1 MNIEQLRRAEQIQVH
16 HWKAAKWFAEL
27 PANEPL
33 LKTIEADCLS
43 IDTRLN
49 QYTRASKVNPY
60 KLLVKSCVARE
71 KIIANEITL
80 GVLREAL
87 NVVFRIMRRVETN

>member
-1 MNIEQLRRAEQIQVH
+1 MNIEQLRRAEQIQAH
-16 HWKAAKWFAEL
+16 HWKAAKWFSEL

-33 LKTIEADCLS
+33 LKTIQVDCLS

-49 QYTRASKVNPY
+49 QYTRTSKVDPY
-60 KLLVKSCVARE
+60 KLLVKICVARE
-71 KIIANEITL
+71 TIMADEITL

-87 NVVFRIMRRVETN
+87 NAVFRIMRRVENN